1 MLELIQPRV
10 LICDSELLD
19 ALADVSSGTV
29 SRPIIVNGVP
39 SRGENVTSL
48 SALYAGPTATGPVA
62 ESACTP
68 AAMLFTSG
76 STGPSKAAVLSHRYF
91 VSQAAIACRDFQF
104 GSDDVLYCPFP
115 LFHADATALTVAP
128 ALLLGACAALGQRFS
143 VSNFWPEI
151 RSVGATVFDFMGAT
165 LSLLY
170 RAPASGSDHDN
181 PVRLAWG
188 VPVPAWVEEFEERF
202 GLTVRE
208 LYGSVEANIPVTNP
222 IREPRVR
229 GSCGRLVREFDLRI
243 ADEWDDPVDPG
254 RVGEM
259 LIRPKVAFTT
269 MTEYFGAPDAT
280 AAAMRNG
287 WFHSG
292 DLGRVDAE
300 GNVYFC
306 GRAKE
311 VIRRRGENIS
321 AFEVEE
327 AVLLSGSV
335 AECAALGV
343 PSELSE
349 EDVLICVAPREGT
362 EVDEGHLI
370 AHCRGSLGA
379 FQVPRYVAILRALP
393 KTPTGKIDKGA
404 VKLALRSARV
414 WDGET
419 NAYHEGL
426 GVLTVGRDR

>member
-1 MLELIQPRV
+1 
-10 LICDSELLD
+10 
-19 ALADVSSGTV
+19 
-29 SRPIIVNGVP
+29 
-39 SRGENVTSL
+39 
-48 SALYAGPTATGPVA
+48 
-62 ESACTP
+62 
-68 AAMLFTSG
+68 
-76 STGPSKAAVLSHRYF
+76 
-91 VSQAAIACRDFQF
+91 
-104 GSDDVLYCPFP
+104 
-115 LFHADATALTVAP
+115 
-128 ALLLGACAALGQRFS
+128 
-143 VSNFWPEI
+143 
-151 RSVGATVFDFMGAT
+151 
-165 LSLLY
+165 
-170 RAPASGSDHDN
+170 
-181 PVRLAWG
+181 
-188 VPVPAWVEEFEERF
+188 VEEFEERF

-419 NAYHEGL
+419 NADHEGL